1 MANYSQ
7 RAAGIFDIL
16 ADRTIS
22 YHPKLA
28 TVLGVK
34 ECVFVCQFLYWDGKG
49 KLRGDWIYK
58 TQEEITEETGLS
70 RYEQETVRKRLKRRG
85 ILEEDLRGIP
95 ARLHYR
101 LDFGKLSEAIE
112 KAYPDQDAAT
122 PPPSLRH
129 DPEQDW
135 GVPPNKIGG
144 APESKLGEIPQ
155 AIPETTIDYQQEI
168 TQESCA
174 ACAAPAPPAPAENEN
189 GIESAGSA
197 GATALAS
204 PDPLREQGQ
213 GETDPEALTP
223 DQKRLVSA
231 AGLTA
236 AANAAAGGT
245 PWSVPGAAYE
255 APAPEA
261 LPGWERVLARR
272 RWAGDVR
279 PAAVLALAVRFADA
293 EHADLTPPAAADP
306 SAVKDW
312 AAALERFLLTA
323 NPPGAVPTNGDQAAW
338 LDRRLRRATWIMD
351 YIFAR
356 REAGAPDYSG
366 FTICRPGS
374 ILKIAALAEQAL
386 REAQKGSTDDT
397 LPAIDAT
404 APPARGAGPGGARA
418 AGRGGLAGS
427 THAAPVDPGVF
438 ARQREALRRRDAER
452 QAAT

>member
-1 MANYSQ
+1 
-7 RAAGIFDIL
+7 L
-16 ADRTIS
+16 
-22 YHPKLA
+22 
-28 TVLGVK
+28 
-34 ECVFVCQFLYWDGKG
+34 KG
-49 KLRGDWIYK
+49 R
-58 TQEEITEETGLS
+58 
-70 RYEQETVRKRLKRRG
+70 
-85 ILEEDLRGIP
+85 
-95 ARLHYR
+95 
-101 LDFGKLSEAIE
+101 
-112 KAYPDQDAAT
+112 
-122 PPPSLRH
+122 
-129 DPEQDW
+129 
-135 GVPPNKIGG
+135 
-144 APESKLGEIPQ
+144 
-155 AIPETTIDYQQEI
+155 
-168 TQESCA
+168 
-174 ACAAPAPPAPAENEN
+174 
-189 GIESAGSA
+189 
-197 GATALAS
+197 
-204 PDPLREQGQ
+204 GQ

-279 PAAVLALAVRFADA
+279 ASDVLALAVRFADP

-312 AAALERFLLTA
+312 AAALERLLLTA
-323 NPPGAVPTNGDQAAW
+323 NPPGAVPANGDQAAW

-356 REAGAPDYSG
+356 REAGDPDYSG

-427 THAAPVDPGVF
+427 THAAPVDPDTL

-452 QAAT
+452 QAAA